1 MIDIGKMWFEMG
13 VRDRVSE
20 QIKQAQKEAEELGK
34 KLDEITGKDYH
45 IRVDVDG
52 DAIEKLHAQL
62 SSLDGLTG
70 LNKAQQQLNEAAQNI
85 LKTAQTLVEAQKQ
98 VSGAFSHENGINI
111 H

>member
-34 KLDEITGKDYH
+34 KLDEITGKKYH

-52 DAIEKLHAQL
+52 DAIDKLHAQL
-62 SSLDGLTG
+62 SSLDGLIG
-70 LNKAQQQLNEAAQNI
+70 LNKAQQQINEAAQNI
-85 LKTAQTLVEAQKQ
+85 LKTAQALVEAQKQ
-98 VSGAFSHENGINI
+98 VSNAFSHKK
-111 H
+111 